1 MIQRNN
7 KLYFIILERV
17 MSKILISRSVLIS
30 SVEKIRILLVII
42 IIDKVGTDF

>member
-7 KLYFIILERV
+7 KLYFIILERM
-17 MSKILISRSVLIS
+17 MSKILMSRSVLIS